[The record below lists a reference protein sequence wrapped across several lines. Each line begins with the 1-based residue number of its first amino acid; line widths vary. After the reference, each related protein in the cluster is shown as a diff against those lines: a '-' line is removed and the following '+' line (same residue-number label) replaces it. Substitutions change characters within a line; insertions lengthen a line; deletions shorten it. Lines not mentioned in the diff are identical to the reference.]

1 MQWLCHQKPSK
12 SKDEDNLR
20 TEYYLARRQ
29 NQMHEIRQHSRL
41 QTLYARENRNNEKIQ
56 TKQDNYDQR

>member
-1 MQWLCHQKPSK
+1 MQRLYQQKLSK

-20 TEYYLARRQ
+20 AEHYLARRQ
-29 NQMHEIRQHSRL
+29 NKMHEIRQHSRL